1 MKTINAAGLA
11 HLAQRVTSLAVCW
24 RVQRNDGVLILG
36 TEHPL
41 DITIAPGD
49 SPDLFGGTY
58 KAGAGISGS
67 DLKSADD
74 LAVDNSEVTG
84 SYNRDLT
91 IVDLRAE
98 DIEAGLFD
106 LAAVT
111 VFVCNWKAP
120 DDFQII
126 LGAGTLGDIIRTAE
140 GQYRTERRG
149 LAQALTKNFVRT
161 FGIDCDA
168 IFGDARCMFDLATV
182 TFAGVVTAVTNRREF
197 TATIDPSFDETQ
209 GRRGYVLFTYGA
221 NEGFREDVKQT
232 AAGVVTLY
240 LPMPRE
246 IEVGDTFNI
255 TQGCDFK
262 FATCKDVYDN
272 LYGPGGLIGG
282 FRGHGFYVPGQH
294 EILKIGGQESSGNG

>member
-11 HLAQRVTSLAVCW
+11 HLAQRVTSLALCW
-24 RVQRNDGVLILG
+24 RVQRRDGELILG
-36 TEHPL
+36 TEHMF
-41 DITIAPGD
+41 DITIAPQD
-49 SPDLFGGTY
+49 SPDLFSGTY
-58 KAGAGISGS
+58 RRQAGISGS
-67 DLKSADD
+67 DLKYSDD

-111 VFVCNWKAP
+111 IFVCNWKAP

-126 LGAGTLGDIIRTAE
+126 LAAGTLGDIVRTAE

-149 LAQALTKNFVRT
+149 LTQALVKNFIRT

-168 IFGDARCMFDLATV
+168 IFGDDRCGFDLATV
-182 TFAGVVTAVTNRREF
+182 TFSGIVTAVTSRRLF
-197 TATIDPSFDETQ
+197 TATIGSGFDETQ
-209 GRRGYVLFTYGA
+209 GRRGKVTFTYGA
-221 NEGFREDVKQT
+221 NEGFTMDVKST

-240 LPMPRE
+240 LPMPRD
-246 IEVGDTFNI
+246 IEVGDTFDI
-255 TQGCDFK
+255 VQGCDFK
-262 FATCKDVYDN
+262 FDTCKNVYDN
-272 LYGPGGLIGG
+272 LLN

-294 EILKIGGQESSGNG
+294 EILKIGGQESVSNS